1 MRTIAKLN
9 GMVCAMLHNGIVND
23 TWRTVETHSAFVE
36 GYWIVLRRM

>member
-9 GMVCAMLHNGIVND
+9 GMVCAMLHNGIAND
-23 TWRTVETHSAFVE
+23 PWSASETRKAFVE